1 MSIYS
6 VVKNHIIT
14 KYPNVIAEYSE
25 WIIAHG
31 NSTFI
36 GRLRAYTHLFKLLL
50 TKKSGKKKI
59 NKSEFEDSK
68 RKNVVSLIGK
78 LNEYDVI
85 SFDVFDTL
93 VLRNVEK
100 PEDVFEA
107 VGYKLGIEGFAPAR
121 KCVEKNLAD
130 TGNYTIY
137 DIYSHL
143 EKQRGIKAECFN
155 IEFEVEKL
163 LCRDNPYIKEVYEA
177 ALKYGK
183 KVIAVSDMYWPKEY
197 IEEILC
203 KCGYTEI
210 KDIYVSCDYG
220 CSKKDGTLF
229 KLLKEQEYQKQR
241 IFHIGDNYNS
251 DIVQAKKNGITATQ
265 YISVYE
271 RGKKYRHNEFGKQTL
286 GQSIANAII
295 NNEIHNGISEMNQ
308 YEQFGYIYGGPIVAG
323 YCKYINEIVEEKS
336 IDKILFLAR
345 DASVIHKAYNNFYLK
360 CENEYIYV
368 SRNAV
373 AQLAFER
380 YPDYFIEQVLQL
392 RFVDSPL
399 NQSIEMVFIQTGL
412 QCLLDKLEEVG
423 LSKDSIFKQKEMQ
436 QVSSLIYKY
445 KDLITEAFASV
456 RMAAELYWK
465 NVIGNAQRIA
475 LVDIGWQASTMMC
488 MDYFLNEVCDMHIDL
503 CTIHLGTIKTKWNAI
518 MIEKGRVFS
527 YCFADDCNKDIGDA
541 VMYQPVRKAVIE
553 ILFTAF
559 HPTLISYKIGENEQ
573 GLPVFADVID
583 KNYEINIKVQEGI
596 LNFVEKMNYIKNDL
610 RMEVLIQGDR
620 VFRNLCDVSSQ
631 KRYIKYLFQD
641 YRFSNVPCDVHEEK
655 MEDIIRRNK

>member
-31 NSTFI
+31 NSTFV

-59 NKSEFEDSK
+59 KKNEFEDSK
-68 RKNVVSLIGK
+68 RKDVVGLIGK

-229 KLLKEQEYQKQR
+229 KLLKEQEYQKQK

-323 YCKYINEIVEEKS
+323 YCKYINEIVEEKN

-345 DASVIHKAYNNFYLK
+345 DASVIHKAYNNFYSK
-360 CENEYIYV
+360 CENEYVYV

-392 RFVDSPL
+392 RFVDSYVARSVEEAL
-399 NQSIEMVFIQTGL
+399 EEIGL
-412 QCLLDKLEEVG
+412 TCLLDKLHEVNVDKKALLKQEE
-423 LSKDSIFKQKEMQ
+423 IQRIIQ
-436 QVSSLIYKY
+436 LIYQY
-445 KDLITEAFASV
+445 KGLIVDAFAAT
-456 RMAAELYWK
+456 REAAYSYWK
-465 NVIGNAQRIA
+465 QVIGEAKTLA
-475 LVDIGWQASTMMC
+475 LVDIGWKASTMMC
-488 MDYFLNEVCDMHIDL
+488 LEYFLNEVCHMSVEL
-503 CTIHLGTIKTKWNAI
+503 YTIHMGTSRSKWNSL
-518 MIEKGRVFS
+518 MLEKRKILS
-527 YCFADDCNKDIGDA
+527 YCFDDEKQKDLGNSLLF
-541 VMYQPVRKAVIE
+541 QE
-553 ILFTAF
+553 INLNIVEIMFTAS
-559 HPTLISYKIGENEQ
+559 HPTLVSYCVDDMGQGVPLFAKGNNENSLMNDKIQN
-573 GLPVFADVID
+573 
-583 KNYEINIKVQEGI
+583 GI
-596 LNFVEKMNYIKNDL
+596 LQFSKKMSQVEKCLEFDIRIPGSEVFHCLCEVGKYKKYIYNL
-610 RMEVLIQGDR
+610 
-620 VFRNLCDVSSQ
+620 FR
-631 KRYIKYLFQD
+631 D
-641 YRFSNVPCDVHEEK
+641 YRYSTISNDVNEK
-655 MEDIIRRNK
+655 TMGEVIKRN